1 MQPFASD
8 TGCEQVSDPSDP
20 DADKPALL
28 VRKTLATDLEA
39 VLDIEGHP
47 DNSPFIGAWTREQ
60 HYAVIS
66 AGGEHWVIVAEGND
80 APGGYLIAFDLTSE
94 GFGVWVQR
102 MAISSKSRGAGRA
115 VLRTYLA
122 DAMRRFHAD
131 SATLEVMPTNA
142 RAQRMY
148 RALGFV
154 EAKLET
160 PERRRLHDLVG
171 GFDDDGIILR
181 LAGEALRL
189 DDRHDVHIQ

>member
-1 MQPFASD
+1 MKVRP
-8 TGCEQVSDPSDP
+8 TSDP
-20 DADKPALL
+20 AAVKPAIV
-28 VRKTLATDLEA
+28 VRKTLASDLEA
-39 VLDIEGHP
+39 VLEIERHP

-60 HYAVIS
+60 HSAVIS
-66 AGGEHWVIVAEGND
+66 AGGEHWVIVADGED

-102 MAISSKSRGAGRA
+102 MAIASKSRGVGRA

-131 SATLEVMPTNA
+131 SATLDVMPTNM

-148 RALGFV
+148 RALGFIDG
-154 EAKLET
+154 ELDA
-160 PERRRLHDLVG
+160 PERKRLHDLVG

-181 LAGEALRL
+181 LAGEPLRS
-189 DDRHDVHIQ
+189 DHRHDVHIR